1 MTGDECHNEIAR
13 MVNESRGAGLHPE
26 QARRAQHGLA
36 EAVAV
41 IERKQTSRVVF
52 PSDELPRV
60 RERLKDMPTVDEL
73 VDLAGRRDQLEN
85 RTAELDTRLDK
96 VS

>member
-1 MTGDECHNEIAR
+1 
-13 MVNESRGAGLHPE
+13 MVKERNESRGAGLRPE
-26 QARRAQHGLA
+26 QARPAQTRARRSGRRHQ
-36 EAVAV
+36 E
-41 IERKQTSRVVF
+41 ETTSGVVF
-52 PSDELPRV
+52 PSGELPQV

-85 RTAELDTRLDK
+85 RNAELDTRLDK

>member
-1 MTGDECHNEIAR
+1 M
-13 MVNESRGAGLHPE
+13 
-26 QARRAQHGLA
+26 
-36 EAVAV
+36 
-41 IERKQTSRVVF
+41 F
-52 PSDELPRV
+52 PSGELPQV

-85 RTAELDTRLDK
+85 RNAELDTRLDK